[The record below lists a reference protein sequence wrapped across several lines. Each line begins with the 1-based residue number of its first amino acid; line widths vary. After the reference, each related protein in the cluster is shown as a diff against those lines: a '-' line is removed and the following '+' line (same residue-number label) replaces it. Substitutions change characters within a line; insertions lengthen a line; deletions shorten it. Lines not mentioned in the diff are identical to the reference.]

1 MNMSN
6 EIKAP
11 SGERGAALIVVLI
24 LLMVMTLLGIAS
36 LRGTLMEE
44 RMAANMYDRSLGFQA
59 AEAAMRVAET
69 RLLQP
74 GTLAAFPTAAD
85 TCANGLCS
93 QPVPAENKLERADDP
108 NFNGWFSVPAGQL
121 GLGDIA
127 GTPQYFVEQMGEAPG
142 WALCDREIPRHPNCM
157 RPRYRITARSTG
169 DGRANVILQTSFAG
183 S

>member
-1 MNMSN
+1 MSISN
-6 EIKAP
+6 RVHSP
-11 SGERGAALIVVLI
+11 RNQRGAALIVVLI
-24 LLMVMTLLGIAS
+24 LLMVMTLLGLAS

-59 AEAAMRVAET
+59 AEAAMREAET

-74 GTLAAFPTAAD
+74 GTLAAFPSAAN
-85 TCANGLCS
+85 TCNSGLCAM
-93 QPVPAENKLERADDP
+93 PVPAEGQSERADDP
-108 NFNGWFSVPAGQL
+108 SFNGWFSASAVS
-121 GLGDIA
+121 DIA
-127 GTPQYFVEQMGEAPG
+127 GTPEYFVEYMGEAPG

-169 DGRANVILQTSFAG
+169 DGRANVILQSSFAG

>member
-1 MNMSN
+1 MSIPN
-6 EIKAP
+6 RIRSP
-11 SGERGAALIVVLI
+11 RDQRGAALIVVLI
-24 LLMVMTLLGIAS
+24 LLMVMTLLGLAS

-59 AEAAMRVAET
+59 AEAAMREAES

-74 GTLAAFPTAAD
+74 GVPAAFPTVAN

-93 QPVPAENKLERADDP
+93 EPLPAENQPERVDDP
-108 NFNGWFSVPAGQL
+108 NFNGWFAASEVSA
-121 GLGDIA
+121 IA
-127 GTPQYFVEQMGEAPG
+127 GTPEYFVEYMGEAPG

-157 RPRYRITARSTG
+157 RPRYRITARSTA
-169 DGRANVILQTSFAG
+169 DGRANVILQSSFAG